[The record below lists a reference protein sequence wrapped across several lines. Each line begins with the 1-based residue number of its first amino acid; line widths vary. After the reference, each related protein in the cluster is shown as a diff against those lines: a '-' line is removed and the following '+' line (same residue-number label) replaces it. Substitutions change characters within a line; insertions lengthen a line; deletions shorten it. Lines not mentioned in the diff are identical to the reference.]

1 MDIEQLALRMRQ
13 SAIDQMTPEER
24 KQQDAKAIRDRQLQ
38 RIKQLYFN
46 AGRYAGGARDKT
58 AKAAFQKVT
67 NATN

>member
-13 SAIDQMTPEER
+13 SAIDRMTPEER
-24 KQQDAKAIRDRQLQ
+24 RQQDAKAIRERQLQ
-38 RIKQLYFN
+38 RMKQLYFN

-58 AKAAFQKVT
+58 AKAAFEKVT